1 MTECEVC
8 GVGTPNGEKRCSHC
22 GSHVLADELLSD
34 PGFEQIRSALAKA
47 LEWLHWRGNSC
58 QLHNLIDAEK
68 IILAHDDFVEERMQP
83 EAVKALCYSD
93 PEARMFRYVADPW
106 SAEALHPVS
115 TAIGMSPEGTRA
127 YIGELRARG
136 LVQIERCDSGRP
148 MPGAKPFST
157 LFRWV
162 ECDPE
167 SPAAKGE

>member
-1 MTECEVC
+1 MTECAVC
-8 GVGTPNGEKRCSHC
+8 GAEIPAGGKLCSFC
-22 GSHVLADELLSD
+22 GSHFLADELLSD

-68 IILAHDDFVEERMQP
+68 IILAHSDFVEENMQS

-93 PEARMFRYVADPW
+93 PEARMFRYVADPCI
-106 SAEALHPVS
+106 ALQPVGR
-115 TAIGMSPEGTRA
+115 AIGMSPEGTRTFIA
-127 YIGELRARG
+127 DLKERG
-136 LVQIERCDSGRP
+136 VVKIERCDIGRP
-148 MPGAKPFST
+148 MPGAEPFST

-167 SPAAKGE
+167 EPAAKGE